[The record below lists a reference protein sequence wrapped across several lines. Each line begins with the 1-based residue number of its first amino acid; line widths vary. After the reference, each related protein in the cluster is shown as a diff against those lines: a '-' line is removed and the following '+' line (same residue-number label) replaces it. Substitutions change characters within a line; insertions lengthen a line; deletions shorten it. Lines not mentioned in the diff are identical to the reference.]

1 MNTDFEDNELDSV
14 EELCPSVSMF
24 VSLLTMDK
32 PFGIIWSR
40 KNQLDF

>member
-24 VSLLTMDK
+24 VSLLQWISLLVL
-32 PFGIIWSR
+32 FGQERI
-40 KNQLDF
+40 N